1 MMVLSID
8 EAIMSDDA
16 LARIEDKVDCIYEM
30 IVKFLDA
37 IAEAHAGLDSHS
49 SQHVLSHSQAHA
61 AD

>member
-1 MMVLSID
+1 
-8 EAIMSDDA
+8 MSDDA